1 MLVKKQCF
9 LSFFLFGVDTPFC
22 RWRAASFCWNET
34 LAGRQKPC
42 RARQNPHQDESLV
55 GLSVAKRVQKLSIFF
70 LLSVCILTIC
80 IGICVGFGAA
90 FLAVLFILRPDG
102 KTVRSGSAVHAAR
115 QARCFG
121 VHFRPTK
128 DVYGL
133 ALQETAAFLCHLQT
147 IQRPRARSAVLCSP
161 MQIDRR
167 HPPFA
172 FVLAAQ
178 SWHRRSL

>member
-102 KTVRSGSAVHAAR
+102 KTVRSGSAVCAVR
-115 QARCFG
+115 RARCFFG
-121 VHFRPTK
+121 RRKTFMGLLCKKRPLSC
-128 DVYGL
+128 VACRRY
-133 ALQETAAFLCHLQT
+133 
-147 IQRPRARSAVLCSP
+147 S
-161 MQIDRR
+161 DRT
-167 HPPFA
+167 PEAP
-172 FVLAAQ
+172 
-178 SWHRRSL
+178 S